1 MIQILEARGKI
12 FSNFRIGEAF
22 LSKLY
27 RKTLIDVAS
36 ETMKNIRHNI
46 EVKIFK
52 IMDKNMSSIFNNEI
66 SEHRKALPVNNKK

>member
-1 MIQILEARGKI
+1 MIQVLEARGKI

-27 RKTLIDVAS
+27 RKRLIDVAS

-52 IMDKNMSSIFNNEI
+52 IMDKNICLVYLTMKYQNIEK
-66 SEHRKALPVNNKK
+66 HYQ